1 MNCSGNN
8 EAICLLDIKKYY
20 KKNKITTNVLKG
32 INLSINQGEMIC
44 IMGVSGSGKSTLLN
58 IIAGLLPA
66 TSGEYYYDHNKL
78 NINNYHMMEIFR
90 HDKVGVILQK
100 FALIEDLSVYENI
113 ALPLKYQK
121 IPSKKIRQKVHSIM
135 KELDLD
141 QKEDYYP
148 DELSGGQQQRVSIAR
163 ALIKQ
168 PELVIADEPTGS
180 LDEENTQKIM
190 AIFQKLNQQGITI
203 IIATH
208 DTNIASLCHR
218 TLFLKNGLIE
228 EKGGYR
234 S

>member
-1 MNCSGNN
+1 MNYYGNN
-8 EAICLLDIKKYY
+8 EAICLINIKKYY
-20 KKNKITTNVLKG
+20 EKNKITTNVLKG
-32 INLSINQGEMIC
+32 INLTINQGEMIC

-66 TSGEYYYDHNKL
+66 TSGEYYYCHNKL
-78 NINNYHMMEIFR
+78 NISDYHMMEKFR
-90 HDKVGVILQK
+90 HDKVGIILQK

-121 IPSKKIRQKVHSIM
+121 VPSKNIHPKVHNIM

-148 DELSGGQQQRVSIAR
+148 DELSGGQQQRVAIAR

-168 PELVIADEPTGS
+168 PEVVIADEPTGS
-180 LDEENTQKIM
+180 LDEDNTQKIM

-208 DTNIASLCHR
+208 DTTIASLCHR

-228 EKGGYR
+228 EKGDYHL
-234 S
+234 